1 MNYNR
6 QILNIIAKKLRFLQ
20 LHKFYAY
27 FNMNLYCFNI
37 VRISILMEDKRV
49 RWVILVFNYMI
60 LPTIQKLIFYLMD
73 KSNHPYSE
81 NRNQQVLKAPLK
93 PNIPIQ

>member
-1 MNYNR
+1 
-6 QILNIIAKKLRFLQ
+6 
-20 LHKFYAY
+20 
-27 FNMNLYCFNI
+27 
-37 VRISILMEDKRV
+37 MEDKRV